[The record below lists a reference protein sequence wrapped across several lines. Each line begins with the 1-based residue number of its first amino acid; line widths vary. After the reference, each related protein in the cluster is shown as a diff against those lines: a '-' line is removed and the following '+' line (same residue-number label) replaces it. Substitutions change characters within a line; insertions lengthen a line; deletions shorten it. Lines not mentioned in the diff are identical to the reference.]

1 MVIVVY
7 TLWIVILLYLIINI
21 FKFSNKN
28 SPRYSLKKRN
38 ILLMAL
44 TIQILCSLAFIA
56 LFISEALD
64 AAASI

>member
-28 SPRYSLKKRN
+28 SPRYSPKKRN
-38 ILLMAL
+38 ILLVAL